1 MTLHS
6 FWREHPALLLA
17 LSFCIGTSSFLFW
30 ETPWN
35 FLFPLLWSLYLIYL
49 RRPLLLLSLVGS
61 IVYAAFLYGSA
72 PILEN
77 PKQLEVFFSI
87 HSIQSHHSPFHKGL
101 LYKGE
106 IYLKEG
112 IFPCSIYHRGIDPP
126 KATHDYFIQGTLKQR
141 GPYDYSLSPKKWIPR
156 NKNWKLVELRHQ
168 MKESLRKFLKKN
180 LSAKSAMFLGSLITG
195 DVEDRQLRYDFGR
208 LGLQHILAISGFH
221 FGVLIAFCSFF
232 LSFAFSRFWKYV
244 ILIAAINIYFI
255 FIGAL
260 PAVQRSWLTA
270 GLYLCAKLFHR
281 QTTGLNLL
289 GCAMLLE
296 LCLNPLVSANIGF
309 QLSFLSCAGIL
320 ILHPVFEKALRI
332 WLPKRTPDEIGEL
345 SYFSKHGCLFSSIL
359 RQALSLTLSVNC
371 TILPVLLYHFHQF
384 PLLGLFYNLFF
395 PFLVS
400 AALFMLLLSLS
411 CQLLFPLLTPYL
423 FSLTDWIT
431 TQLLNLASHPPL
443 QLDYSLWVTSFP
455 AWIIPFYLFIL
466 FSVPILTNRD
476 FYRKILVFCGG
487 RSSVG

>member
-1 MTLHS
+1 MLLP

-17 LSFCIGTSSFLFW
+17 LSFCVGTSSFLFW
-30 ETPWN
+30 QTPWN

-49 RRPLLLLSLVGS
+49 HKPLLLLALIGGA
-61 IVYAAFLYGSA
+61 VYAAFLYRNA
-72 PILEN
+72 PILEG
-77 PKQLEVFFSI
+77 PQQTTAFFSI
-87 HSIQSHHSPFHKGL
+87 DSIQSHHSPFHKGL

-112 IFPCSIYHRGIDPP
+112 AFPCSIYHRGTDPP

-141 GPYDYSLSPKKWIPR
+141 GAYDYSFSAKKWIPSG
-156 NKNWKLVELRHQ
+156 KKWGLAELRYQ
-168 MKESLRKFLKKN
+168 MKESLRKFLKKH
-180 LSAKSAMFLGSLITG
+180 LSAKSTMFLGSLITG

-232 LSFAFSRFWKYV
+232 LSFVLPRFWKY
-244 ILIAAINIYFI
+244 IALIALINIYFI

-260 PAVQRSWLTA
+260 PAVQRSWLTV
-270 GLYLCAKLFHR
+270 GLYLCAKLFKR
-281 QTTGLNLL
+281 QTTALNLL
-289 GCAMLLE
+289 GCAMALE
-296 LCLNPLVSANIGF
+296 ICLNPLVSAHIGF

-320 ILHPVFEKALRI
+320 ILHPVFEKIFRT
-332 WLPKRTPDEIGEL
+332 WLPKRTPDEIEGL
-345 SYFSKHGCLFSSIL
+345 TYFSKHGHIFSCIL
-359 RQALSLTLSVNC
+359 RQALSLTLAVNC
-371 TILPVLLYHFHQF
+371 AILPVLLYHFHQF

-411 CQLLFPLLTPYL
+411 FQLLLPLLAPYL
-423 FSLTDWIT
+423 FSLTNWFT
-431 TQLLNLASHPPL
+431 TQLLDLTSHPPL
-443 QLDYSLWVTSFP
+443 QLDHSLLVKNFP

-466 FSVPILTNRD
+466 LSSPILTNRD